1 MSPFLWRTTPRK
13 TDMRLDNLRAA
24 AARRQV
30 KKLAAGQ
37 PRKAGNYTLAPVGK
51 AGSALACGAKAA

>member
-30 KKLAAGQ
+30 KKLATGQ
-37 PRKAGNYTLAPVGK
+37 PRKAGNYTLAPVERRGQ
-51 AGSALACGAKAA
+51 A